1 MVLVKPPRFR
11 VRGSLNL
18 TAHPQPRLEQDRR
31 EREWRTHIQ
40 GFPDLMVS
48 DNYTSVHILL
58 ARTIAPCTPRNI
70 PLLLFFKIVLICS
83 SKVQASQCGGF
94 SCGAVASPVEHR
106 LRGRGLQELQLPAL
120 EHRLGGCGTLAQLSY
135 SLWDPPGSG
144 VKSTSPSLAGGFF
157 TTEPFLCLFFQIKKK
172 LR

>member
-1 MVLVKPPRFR
+1 
-11 VRGSLNL
+11 
-18 TAHPQPRLEQDRR
+18 
-31 EREWRTHIQ
+31 
-40 GFPDLMVS
+40 MVS

-157 TTEPFLCLFFQIKKK
+157 TTEPFLCLFFQIKKNYGK
-172 LR
+172 MYICKIHPFSTGFSEF